1 MTRTAKRLNARTDRA
16 LVIYAATGL
25 FAIIFA
31 AFPADLSARKFA
43 GESFSLGVGAR
54 SLALGRAV
62 IAGPFD
68 GGAGYWN
75 PAGMNYVTQRTFLA
89 MHSETFGSLLNQEF
103 AGFVV
108 PTTRA
113 SGLLTSYGL
122 YVYYVGGSGIKLT
135 ELDANT
141 GRPIVSR
148 EESHGDLALGFS
160 AAARYGKLNIGATFR
175 PFYRDIAVTT
185 AVGASL
191 DLGLLYQARTDLRL
205 GLALGDISS
214 GIIRYSDGTTES
226 ITPTLRPGLMYERAF
241 RDVTVRLMGSGDVR
255 FEGRKQTAQYWSGD
269 ISLDTH
275 YGFEVSYTESIFGR
289 VGADVG
295 DFTAGAGFVSGSLSI
310 DAAVL
315 RTGDLDDSYRFSAGY
330 SFK

>member
-1 MTRTAKRLNARTDRA
+1 MTRIVKPFKNKTLGASATLA
-16 LVIYAATGL
+16 LSALAL
-25 FAIIFA
+25 A
-31 AFPADLSARKFA
+31 AFPGEALARKFA

-75 PAGMNYVTQRTFLA
+75 PAGMNYVTQRTLLA
-89 MHSETFGSLLNQEF
+89 MHSETFGSLLNQDF
-103 AGFVV
+103 IGMVA
-108 PTTRA
+108 PTTRT

-122 YVYYVGGSGIKLT
+122 YIYYLGGDGVKLT
-135 ELDANT
+135 EIDAGT
-141 GRPIVSR
+141 GRPFVTG
-148 EESHGDLALGFS
+148 EESHGDFAFGFS
-160 AAARYGKLNIGATFR
+160 GAARYGKLDIGATLR

-185 AVGASL
+185 AIGATL

-205 GLALGDISS
+205 GLALNDITS
-214 GIIRYSDGTTES
+214 GIIRYSDGATES
-226 ITPTLRPGLMYERAF
+226 ITPTLRPGFMYERVIS
-241 RDVTVRLMGSGDVR
+241 DVTVRLMGSGDVR
-255 FEGRKQTAQYWSGD
+255 FEGRKATAQYWSGD

-275 YGFEVSYTESIFGR
+275 YGLEISYIENVFGR
-289 VGADVG
+289 IGADVG
-295 DFTAGAGFVSGSLSI
+295 DFTVGAGFVSGAFNI